1 MILVTGGLG
10 FIGLHTVRRLLDMG
24 EEVVATYHR
33 AWAAPSFLESEYGK
47 RVHVEQMD
55 LTNPYTIFQIGS
67 KYNITGI
74 VHLVVP
80 PLGASPPSEQYRIN
94 TMALYNV
101 LEAGRVWGVKRVTIA
116 SSVAVYSGE
125 TAGPF
130 KEDMKLRIQADN
142 TTEAFKKAEET
153 MALFYGSATGLDVVS
168 ARIAFI
174 FGPMYNKQL
183 RLRHIPMT
191 FIQQA
196 CRAAVDGK
204 PFDPDFI
211 PDGGFSEGT
220 AMDFTYVKDTALG
233 LATLQTADSLPN
245 HIYNVSIGS
254 ATTLREVVQAV
265 QKVRPDAQIPLNDGT
280 PPGVRPDAYLDI
292 GLIQKDTGF
301 KPEYGLEGG
310 IADYMAWLEHNAE

>member
-10 FIGLHTVRRLLDMG
+10 FIGLHTVRRLLDVG
-24 EEVVATYHR
+24 EDVVATYHR
-33 AWAAPSFLESEYGK
+33 AWAAPSFLKSEYGK

-55 LTNPYTIFQIGS
+55 LTNPYTIFQLGS
-67 KYNITGI
+67 KYDITGI

-80 PLGASPPSEQYRIN
+80 PLGASPPPEQYRIN
-94 TMALYNV
+94 TVALYNV
-101 LEAGRVWGVKRVTIA
+101 LEAGRIWGVKRVTIA
-116 SSVAVYSGE
+116 SSIATYTGE

-204 PFDPDFI
+204 PFDPDFL
-211 PDGGFSEGT
+211 PEGGFSQGA

-233 LATLQTADSLPN
+233 LALLQTADSLPN
-245 HIYNVSIGS
+245 HIYNVGIGR
-254 ATTLREVVQAV
+254 ATTLREIVQAV
-265 QKVRPDAQIPLNDGT
+265 QKVRPDAEIPLNDGT
-280 PPGVRPDAYLDI
+280 PPAQRPDAYLDAS
-292 GLIQKDTGF
+292 LIQKDTGF

-310 IADYMAWLEHNAE
+310 IADYMAWLEQNAE